1 MQASDARMCTPVPT
15 MRGSRRPTMS
25 DSGPMTS
32 WPSARPTNVPA
43 SVSCTA
49 DDGVFRSS
57 AMAGSAGRYMS
68 MVSGPRA
75 MSAPSTRITRRRS
88 RDVGS
93 VVGAD
98 VLLSRVSVTCA
109 LVTDVFDAGATRR
122 SAAQERILFPL
133 LTTTSVSYATASDS
147 PVSVSTSWLV
157 RRSVG
162 ASSRAGT

>member
-1 MQASDARMCTPVPT
+1 M
-15 MRGSRRPTMS
+15 
-25 DSGPMTS
+25 
-32 WPSARPTNVPA
+32 
-43 SVSCTA
+43 
-49 DDGVFRSS
+49 
-57 AMAGSAGRYMS
+57 
-68 MVSGPRA
+68 
-75 MSAPSTRITRRRS
+75 
-88 RDVGS
+88 
-93 VVGAD
+93 
-98 VLLSRVSVTCA
+98 LLSRVSVTCA